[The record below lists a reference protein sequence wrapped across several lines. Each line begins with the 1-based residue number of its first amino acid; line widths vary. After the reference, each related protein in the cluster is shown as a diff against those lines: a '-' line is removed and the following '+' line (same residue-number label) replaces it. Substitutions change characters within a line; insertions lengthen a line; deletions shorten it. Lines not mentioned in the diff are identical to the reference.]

1 MEKHKAYFRFYE
13 ELNDFLPIG
22 KRKVKFEHHF
32 IDRASVKDM
41 IESLGVPHA
50 EIDLILVNGKSVS
63 FSYKV
68 NYDDEISVYPV
79 FESFDIS
86 DVQHLRAKP
95 LREPKFIVDVHLG
108 SLAKYLRMLGF
119 DTYYKKNL
127 SSSEIIFVSLSEQRT
142 ILTHDKNI
150 LKQNAITHRYWI
162 RGQNLMK
169 QIKEVV
175 ERFHLQKEINEF
187 TRCLNCNSELEN
199 VLKGEIIVSIPPKV
213 KENFNDFK
221 KCPVCNKIFW
231 KGSHFY
237 RMKQSIEEINKSKRG
252 EY

>member
-41 IESLGVPHA
+41 IESLGGRRAVK
-50 EIDLILVNGKSVS
+50 ELILVNGRAVT

-68 NYDDEISVYPV
+68 NYNDEISVYPV

-95 LREPKFIVDVHLG
+95 LRKPKFIVDVHLG
-108 SLAKYLRMLGF
+108 SLAKYLRMLGI
-119 DTYYKKNL
+119 DTYYKKKL
-127 SSSEIIFVSLSEQRT
+127 SSNEIISVSLREQRT
-142 ILTHDKNI
+142 ILTRDKNI
-150 LKQNAITHRYWI
+150 LKQNRVTHGYWI
-162 RGQNLMK
+162 RGQNLLK

-175 ERFHLQKEINEF
+175 ERFHLQKEIKEF

-199 VLKGEIIVSIPPKV
+199 VLKKEIIYSIPPKV

-231 KGSHFY
+231 KGSHY
-237 RMKQSIEEINKSKRG
+237 LRMKQSIEEIKKSKRG